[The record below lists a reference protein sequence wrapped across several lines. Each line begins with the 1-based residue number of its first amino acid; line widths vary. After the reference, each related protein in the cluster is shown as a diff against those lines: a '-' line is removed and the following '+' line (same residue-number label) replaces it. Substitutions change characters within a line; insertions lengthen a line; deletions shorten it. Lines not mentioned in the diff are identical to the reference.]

1 LLYTFVNSTD
11 LNLQTLV
18 PHTEYH
24 LHLTMNETLQTG
36 LAANIPTVSGLYS
49 NKPNW
54 ADPETAGENI
64 LTESYC
70 PEPRSRVAFP
80 TALKPVSASHICV
93 GGWSWGDKEIWNWD
107 EGQLPEVR
115 KAWKA
120 LYEAGINFIDTAE
133 AYGDGESERIVGEL
147 VKDLPRES
155 FVVQTKYFSTPLKTA
170 SFVHP
175 VEAPIESLKG
185 SLERMKLDYV
195 DIYLVHGPINPQN
208 IAQIA
213 EGMAQCVEQGLAH
226 SIGVANHNVE
236 DVDLIN
242 DELAKFN
249 IPLAT
254 NQCEFNILRRYPEL
268 SGNIKQCQD
277 SGMIFQ
283 SYSSLAQG
291 RLTGKYTRDNPPPK
305 TRHFSS
311 YNMEDVESVLET
323 LGRIAKR
330 RGKSVAAVALNY
342 NISKGVLPVVGIRT
356 VEQAKDA
363 IEALGWRLTHE
374 EMVEIDRVSVVG
386 DKTVFWQQS

>member
-1 LLYTFVNSTD
+1 MSAIQD
-11 LNLQTLV
+11 L
-18 PHTEYH
+18 HS
-24 LHLTMNETLQTG
+24 NE
-36 LAANIPTVSGLYS
+36 P
-49 NKPNW
+49 KW
-54 ADPETAGENI
+54 ADPETAGENV
-64 LTESYC
+64 LPRSYC
-70 PEPRSRVAFP
+70 PEPTSRLAFP
-80 TALKPVSASHICV
+80 TALKHVTTSHICV
-93 GGWSWGDKEIWNWD
+93 GSWSWGDKETWNWD
-107 EGQLPEVR
+107 ESQLPKVR
-115 KAWKA
+115 EAWKT
-120 LYEAGINFIDTAE
+120 LHEAGINFIDTAQ
-133 AYGDGESERIVGEL
+133 AYGDGESERIVGDL

-155 FVVQTKYFSTPLKTA
+155 YVIQTKYFSTPLKTA
-170 SFVHP
+170 SFTHP
-175 VEAPIESLKG
+175 AEAPIESLKG

-195 DIYLVHGPINPQN
+195 DIYLVHGPIHQES

-291 RLTGKYTRDNPPPK
+291 RLTGKYTKDNPPPK
-305 TRHFSS
+305 TRHFSN
-311 YNMEDVESVLET
+311 YKMEDIDSVLET
-323 LGRIAKR
+323 LGRIAER

-363 IEALGWRLTHE
+363 IEALGWRLTDQ
-374 EMVEIDRVSVVG
+374 EMVEIDRVSIVG